1 MEEEARGGVKSY
13 TLSFFVVFYHGT
25 LCLEDTE
32 GLLSR
37 GLSLWLVSDNIETNS
52 LGKRTALSNGDDI
65 TLLDCERWRA
75 VNSNVLVTL
84 FETTVLDNVVQVV
97 PSNDD
102 GSLHLGGNDQTRQDS
117 STNRNITCEGALFV
131 YIVSFNGSIW
141 CLDTK
146 TDVLDKTHGLLAS
159 VANGT
164 LTGDKDGILLLVS
177 LLVLVALRIYRGDT
191 SRLKRHDFLFAITAR
206 SENKT
211 MREKNELFGGKLPV
225 K

>member
-1 MEEEARGGVKSY
+1 M
-13 TLSFFVVFYHGT
+13 
-25 LCLEDTE
+25 
-32 GLLSR
+32 SR
-37 GLSLWLVSDNIETNS
+37 
-52 LGKRTALSNGDDI
+52 
-65 TLLDCERWRA
+65 
-75 VNSNVLVTL
+75 NVGVTL
-84 FETTVLDNVVQVV
+84 FKTTVLRNVVQVIT
-97 PSNDD
+97 SDND
-102 GSLHLGGNDQTRQDS
+102 GSSHLGGDDNSLHDGSTDGNIS
-117 STNRNITCEGALFV
+117 SKGALFV
-131 YIVSFNGSIW
+131 DIVSLNSRHGS
-141 CLDTK
+141 LDTK
-146 TDVLDKTHGLLAS
+146 TNTLYKAHRLVAL